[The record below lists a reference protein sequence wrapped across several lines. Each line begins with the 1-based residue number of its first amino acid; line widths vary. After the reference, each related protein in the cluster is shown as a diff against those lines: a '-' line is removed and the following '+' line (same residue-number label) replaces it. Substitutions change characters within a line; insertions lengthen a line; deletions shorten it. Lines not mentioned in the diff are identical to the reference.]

1 MTSFLLHVTSD
12 AFFVKG
18 NIYGENFPPSSSGTG
33 SLLLGP
39 KKYLV
44 LVRLKYT

>member
-18 NIYGENFPPSSSGTG
+18 
-33 SLLLGP
+33 
-39 KKYLV
+39 KYLWRKFFP
-44 LVRLKYT
+44 LKFRNWIPAVRTQKVFGLSKIKYT